1 MAATDKP
8 YRNQQTLN
16 VVFAVSCVA
25 MLLTVLWMLVDDYNR
40 EFKTVQRKFR
50 DVEAQHSL
58 ALMLRNMPDTD
69 KVKTASKALGRLS
82 AEEASQGRAYLY
94 RLALPPAEFLQR
106 SSEEQV
112 DDLVARFGDIA
123 LAAFAGRLNTL
134 TPAQRRRLG
143 RSAKP

>member
-1 MAATDKP
+1 MRLVWSGRLAEP
-8 YRNQQTLN
+8 
-16 VVFAVSCVA
+16 F
-25 MLLTVLWMLVDDYNR
+25 TV
-40 EFKTVQRKFR
+40 R
-50 DVEAQHSL
+50 DVYARLHDL
-58 ALMLRNMPDTD
+58 AYTTVMTTVARLAD
-69 KVKTASKALGRLS
+69 KGLLS

-123 LAAFAGRLNTL
+123 LAAFAGRLNML
-134 TPAQRRRLG
+134 TPAQRRRLQ